1 MLLHYEAVLMLI
13 NLYVDDNIGR
23 DELDEH
29 GEGNSRA
36 LCFAEGSRVNQ
47 LATAGDTLPQVGLGK
62 NKPLR
67 GRWLGG
73 WI

>member
-1 MLLHYEAVLMLI
+1 MLI

-29 GEGNSRA
+29 GEGAPSE
-36 LCFAEGSRVNQ
+36 LCFAEGSRMNQ

-62 NKPLR
+62 KKAVER
-67 GRWLGG
+67 
-73 WI
+73 